1 MIRSPDRLSGK
12 RKRIMENE
20 RVDDILRFIRSERSA
35 TVKDISD
42 RFGIK
47 EATVRRDL
55 RQLQLRNLISRE
67 YGKATFVEPD
77 SGSRVSSPDYE
88 SSRGVERQIVD
99 EALLGIRQGQM
110 VILPGSPLNLLI
122 ASAMAKM
129 SHLSVVTNSLAIFE
143 ALRRN
148 KDLHLIS
155 TGGIFDQLGNSLNGS
170 IAEGMLQNLRAD
182 LLFIEP
188 SGISLGE
195 GFTHDNLAQIPT
207 LNAMIRSA
215 RQVVIV
221 AKARAFDMQAG
232 GIVAPIRVVHKIVTD
247 REFVEKDE
255 ALLAEAGIEVAR
267 VSKRCEG
274 NAT

>member
-1 MIRSPDRLSGK
+1 
-12 RKRIMENE
+12 MESE
-20 RVDDILRFIRSERSA
+20 RVDEILRFIRSEGSA

-42 RFGIK
+42 RFGLN

-77 SGSRVSSPDYE
+77 SESGAVSPDYE
-88 SSRGVERQIVD
+88 SARGTDRLIVD
-99 EALLGIRQGQM
+99 EALLGIRPGQM
-110 VILPGSPLNLLI
+110 VILPGSPLALLI
-122 ASAMAKM
+122 ASALAKM
-129 SHLSVVTNSLAIFE
+129 SHLSVVTNSLNIFE

-155 TGGIFDQLGNSLNGS
+155 TGGIYDQLGNSLNGS

-188 SGISLGE
+188 SGISLRE

-215 RQVVIV
+215 RQVVV
-221 AKARAFDMQAG
+221 VARAPAFDKQAG
-232 GIVAPIRVVHKIVTD
+232 GIVAPIRVVHKIITD
-247 REFVEKDE
+247 RKFEEKDE
-255 ALLAEAGIEVAR
+255 ALLSDAGIEVAR
-267 VSKRCEG
+267 VR
-274 NAT
+274 